1 MIKELMKK
9 SDVELGE
16 LISTLKIQLLEY
28 RFKMANGEVEDL
40 HKIKETKKMIA
51 MAMTVLSQR
60 NIEVSFTTHTIQ
72 LIKKTDKKQ
81 EIKAIKLKSLATE
94 VKPNKDAK
102 KTTKKETTT
111 KAETKPV
118 ANKKPAPK
126 AAANKEVTKPA
137 SKQSTNTNLKSS
149 SNNRQ
154 KTVAIRRT
162 AKG

>member
-16 LISTLKIQLLEY
+16 LISTLKVQLLEY
-28 RFKMANGEVEDL
+28 RFKMANGEVEGL

-81 EIKAIKLKSLATE
+81 EIKSIKFKSLATE
-94 VKPNKDAK
+94 VTPTKEAK
-102 KTTKKETTT
+102 KATKKESN
-111 KAETKPV
+111 ANAKPV
-118 ANKKPAPK
+118 AKKPAPK
-126 AAANKEVTKPA
+126 AASNKEASKPA
-137 SKQSTNTNLKSS
+137 SKQSTNTNLKGS